1 MWKCD
6 TIFVTQLAR
15 RKLVSRTCSVMMALF
30 SISHKHDIT
39 GKSCYALLVPLARG
53 REICCLPPTHAHG
66 SPTSCPC
73 REWWWC
79 RLLVEITR
87 EDLYASVCLS
97 LYALALEVNL
107 DDFELIYILTH
118 LNDHIYRLRL
128 IQKVLKSG
136 LRTSLVR
143 TTTQLYNDRY
153 RCL

>member
-1 MWKCD
+1 M
-6 TIFVTQLAR
+6 
-15 RKLVSRTCSVMMALF
+15 
-30 SISHKHDIT
+30 DIT
-39 GKSCYALLVPLARG
+39 FYYGITTRKTQAGVTNVQRDDGPILDFSQARYHGKIMLRATSTVSAWARDM
-53 REICCLPPTHAHG
+53 LHG